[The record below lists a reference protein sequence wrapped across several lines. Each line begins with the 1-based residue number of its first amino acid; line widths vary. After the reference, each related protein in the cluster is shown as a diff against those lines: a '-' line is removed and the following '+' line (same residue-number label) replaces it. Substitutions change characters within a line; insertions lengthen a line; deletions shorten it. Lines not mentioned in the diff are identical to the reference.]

1 MNTDLDTRMEPARNH
16 TRRVALGVALVAALA
31 ALAPGTASAAPK
43 QVWAV
48 KPISFQRAALANL
61 RARGV
66 NAIVANRLTRGQRA
80 RVRAA
85 KLQVVSTRSG
95 RGRRVVGLRSP
106 KGVLRVKR
114 PGRNRVLAL
123 VRLTI
128 DFDSRAWTAAV
139 RRAANTAWLDLGV
152 LPRGARRA
160 RALNAYLVV
169 MNRVRDRAAPTMPR
183 ALALSD
189 RTQLSV
195 RLAWKASRDNRGVA
209 QYGLYRDGRRVGAT
223 ARTSAA
229 FNGLTCGRTYR
240 LGVNAADRAGNS
252 SREAQINA
260 VTLSCAP
267 GDGGPPPPPGPPPAP
282 PAPPGLGGALPAP
295 LPQSAG
301 ATFYVAPGGSD
312 ANPGTQAAPW
322 ATIQKAENTLT
333 AGQKALVRA
342 GTYAPIYVDK
352 NGSPLA
358 PISIQ
363 AYPGERPVIHT
374 PEGGGYAVE
383 IVGSY
388 FRVSGFVLENARNT
402 NIYLENPSHH
412 VEISHNEI
420 LGSDD
425 QGIYV
430 EGNTH
435 DHQILANH
443 IHNNG
448 LGLVHQSHGIYLEGA
463 RHLVANNV
471 IHDQPKGFGIQV
483 YPDNDG
489 SIVVGNTVIA
499 SGYAGIVLGGGGG
512 VRNVVVRNN
521 VFANNTQHG
530 IAHDSVCATATV
542 VDHNVL
548 FGNGSG
554 PIEGGC
560 GGVDRSA
567 GNRTTDPLFVSLAAR
582 NLHLG
587 PGSAAIDYGVLN
599 YSPVFDYD
607 GLLRS
612 YGAAPDA
619 GAYER
624 P

>member
-1 MNTDLDTRMEPARNH
+1 MTDSNAPMESAHRP
-16 TRRVALGVALVAALA
+16 TRRLALVAAAAAVLS
-31 ALAPGTASAAPK
+31 ALAPGTASAVTK

-48 KPISFQRAALANL
+48 KPISFQRGALVSL

-66 NAIVANRLTRGQRA
+66 NVIVANRLTRGQRA

-85 KLQVVSTRSG
+85 RLQVVSTRSG
-95 RGRRVVGLRSP
+95 RGRRVVALRSP

-139 RRAANTAWLDLGV
+139 RRAANVAWLDLGV
-152 LPRGARRA
+152 LPRGERRT

-169 MNRVRDRAAPTMPR
+169 MNRVRDRAAPTMPS
-183 ALALSD
+183 ALALSE
-189 RTQLSV
+189 RRQLSV

-209 QYGLYRDGRRVGAT
+209 QYGLYRNGRRVGAT
-223 ARTSAA
+223 ARTSAV
-229 FNGLTCGRTYR
+229 FGGLTCGRTYR
-240 LGVNAADRAGNS
+240 LGVNARDRAGNS
-252 SREAQINA
+252 SRQAQINA

-267 GDGGPPPPPGPPPAP
+267 GDGPPPPPGPP

-301 ATFYVAPGGSD
+301 ATFYVAPNGSD
-312 ANPGTQAAPW
+312 ANPGSQAAPW
-322 ATIQKAENTLT
+322 ATIQKAENTLA

-342 GTYAPIYVDK
+342 GTYAPIYVDR

-363 AYPGERPVIHT
+363 AYPGERPVIHA

-412 VEISHNEI
+412 VEVSRNEI

-483 YPDNDG
+483 YPENDG
-489 SIVVGNTVIA
+489 SFVVGNTVVA

-521 VFANNTQHG
+521 VFANNSQHG
-530 IAHDSVCATATV
+530 IAHDSVCATATI

-554 PIEGGC
+554 AIEGGC

-567 GNRTTDPLFVSLAAR
+567 GNRTTDPLLVNLAAR
-582 NLHLG
+582 NLHLRG
-587 PGSAAIDYGVLN
+587 GSAAIDYGVLN
-599 YSPVFDYD
+599 YSPVFDFD